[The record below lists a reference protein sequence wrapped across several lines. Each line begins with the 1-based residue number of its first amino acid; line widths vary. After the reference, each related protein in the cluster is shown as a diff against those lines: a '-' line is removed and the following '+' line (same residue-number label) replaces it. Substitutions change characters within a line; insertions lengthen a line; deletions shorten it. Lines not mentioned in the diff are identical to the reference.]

1 MDATDL
7 NLKLGLPGTDSS
19 EAQTSPAAPAPAI
32 KCNKRTLADA
42 VDDAISNSEVV
53 DAGESD
59 REAPPASK

>member
-7 NLKLGLPGTDSS
+7 NLKLGLPGTNSS
-19 EAQTSPAAPAPAI
+19 EMPMPAPAT

-42 VDDAISNSEVV
+42 VDGGISMSNSTAM